1 MIDKMEGENMS
12 KVIDGI
18 LGHAVGDALGTP
30 VQFKNRALFYSNPV
44 TNMMRSYGENS
55 AIWSDDTAME
65 LATIDSFIEKKKW
78 DYDDIM
84 INFGDWLNDGKYT
97 ANGYAFDVGTTCLM
111 AIKNYLYNGSD
122 ALKSGLTGIK
132 DNGNGSLMRILP
144 VALYCYYKNSSK
156 EEIYELTKNI
166 SSLTHGHEIAILGC
180 YIYVLFVI
188 NLLDGKDM
196 YESYKLIKKEDYSR
210 FTSESINIYDRVLKK
225 DIFEFSE
232 NDIKSSGYVVDSLEA
247 AFWCLLNT
255 DNYKDA
261 LLTAVNLGGDTDTIA
276 AITGSMAGIIYGRE
290 SIPQE
295 WLDKM
300 LKVDYLIELSKKFE
314 ELIK

>member
-1 MIDKMEGENMS
+1 MS
-12 KVIDGI
+12 KVVDGV

-30 VQFKNRALFYSNPV
+30 VQFKDRALFYSNPIK
-44 TNMMRSYGENS
+44 NMLRSYGENS

-65 LATIDSFIEKKKW
+65 LATMDSFIDKKKW

-84 INFGDWLNDGKYT
+84 VNFGDWLN
-97 ANGYAFDVGTTCLM
+97 
-111 AIKNYLYNGSD
+111 D
-122 ALKSGLTGIK
+122 ALKSGLTGIR

-144 VALYCYYKNSSK
+144 VALYCYYKDSTK

-166 SSLTHGHEIAILGC
+166 SSLTHGHEIAVLGC

-188 NLLDGKDM
+188 NLLEGKNM
-196 YESYKLIKKEDYSR
+196 YESYDLIKKEDYSR
-210 FTSESINIYDRVLKK
+210 FSKESIDVYNRVLSK
-225 DIFEFSE
+225 DIFDLSE

-247 AFWCLLNT
+247 SLWCLLNT

-276 AITGSMAGIIYGRE
+276 AITGSMAGIIYGRD

-295 WLDKM
+295 WLEKM
-300 LKVDYLIELSKKFE
+300 LKVDYLIELSEKFE
-314 ELIK
+314 SAISY